1 MSKSILPSSLQTDPN
16 YLALNRILE
25 QWQDIDLTQ
34 LLIYWIDDVDASVL
48 PHLAKQFHV
57 LGLEGWDYATTEA
70 EQRAL
75 IKQAVELHRYKGTP
89 WAVRQGIRRIHPDVD
104 IEEWQDY
111 GGEPY
116 HFRFKYN
123 EQEVHLT
130 LFQALKLYYAIE
142 SLKSL
147 RSKLDGGLEAVE
159 NVEHEIKLATH
170 IITLSFYGCNAQDP
184 DNTGALAFV
193 CPTARVEVTSSRLGC
208 FNPYINPVKVNI
220 VALCRFEVS
229 Q

>member
-25 QWQDIDLTQ
+25 QWQNIDLTK
-34 LLIYWIDDVDASVL
+34 LLIYWLDDVDASAL

-70 EQRAL
+70 EQRNL
-75 IKQAVELHRYKGTP
+75 LKEAVELHRYKGTP

-116 HFRFKYN
+116 HFRLRYGSQN
-123 EQEVHLT
+123 VRLT
-130 LFQALKLYYAIE
+130 IAQTLKLYYTIE
-142 SLKSL
+142 SLKNL
-147 RSKLDGGLEAVE
+147 RSKLEGGIEANENIVHEIRIATHLITQILRDCEATELANAGVVVLLADCTRLEANQKQLGRLSPHVGSLSIFTK
-159 NVEHEIKLATH
+159 NVLRI
-170 IITLSFYGCNAQDP
+170 
-184 DNTGALAFV
+184 
-193 CPTARVEVTSSRLGC
+193 EVG
-208 FNPYINPVKVNI
+208 
-220 VALCRFEVS
+220 
-229 Q
+229 